1 MTTVLGVENLRFD
14 RARAQQT
21 IRHLLSPFL
30 VVFFAVF
37 ASAMFSILTR
47 SPAALAT
54 IWPANAVMLGL
65 LIRFPR
71 LANASGW
78 LGGVAGYL
86 LADLI
91 TGEDP
96 VRLVLLFAGN
106 LAGIIAG
113 YLLLSRVERRNLKL
127 RDPRSLHHVTAAIMF
142 AAFAA
147 GLVGTIANPLIFEGS
162 SWQGFLFWFATE
174 AVNYVAFLP
183 VLLTLPAPRRR
194 RLRYPLAERR
204 YARPP
209 LNAGMLRKLLP
220 GLSLVVGLLL
230 ATVIGG
236 PGALVFTLP
245 GLFWCGLRYSIPVV
259 ALLGLLT
266 SCAVLIEVNHDHIRL
281 LEGIGSQAFA
291 LSVRLGVA
299 LITLTPLY
307 VATVIAERNEIV
319 HNLERLASTDPLT
332 GALNRR
338 AFFHRGERLMRL
350 LARQE
355 RQVAVLM
362 LDIDHF
368 KQVNDRHGHA
378 GGDRILQAFTH
389 TIRAQ
394 LRDGALLGRFGGE
407 EFAILLP
414 IVAEGDGAIVAERL
428 RAGVGQLRLFD
439 QSGQVL
445 KATISIGVV
454 EAQAD
459 ATPLTDLTNI
469 ADRRLYLAKRNGRN
483 RVEWG
488 ERKAVQR

>member
-1 MTTVLGVENLRFD
+1 
-14 RARAQQT
+14 
-21 IRHLLSPFL
+21 
-30 VVFFAVF
+30 
-37 ASAMFSILTR
+37 
-47 SPAALAT
+47 
-54 IWPANAVMLGL
+54 
-65 LIRFPR
+65 
-71 LANASGW
+71 
-78 LGGVAGYL
+78 
-86 LADLI
+86 
-91 TGEDP
+91 
-96 VRLVLLFAGN
+96 
-106 LAGIIAG
+106 
-113 YLLLSRVERRNLKL
+113 
-127 RDPRSLHHVTAAIMF
+127 
-142 AAFAA
+142 
-147 GLVGTIANPLIFEGS
+147 
-162 SWQGFLFWFATE
+162 
-174 AVNYVAFLP
+174 
-183 VLLTLPAPRRR
+183 
-194 RLRYPLAERR
+194 
-204 YARPP
+204 
-209 LNAGMLRKLLP
+209 MLRKLLP
-220 GLSLVVGLLL
+220 VLSLVVGLLL

-307 VATVIAERNEIV
+307 VATVIAERNETV

-332 GALNRR
+332 GAPNRR

-355 RQVAVLM
+355 R
-362 LDIDHF
+362 
-368 KQVNDRHGHA
+368 QVNDRHGHA

-414 IVAEGDGAIVAERL
+414 IVAEGDGAVVAERL

>member
-1 MTTVLGVENLRFD
+1 MRLQLSLSRF
-14 RARAQQT
+14 
-21 IRHLLSPFL
+21 LSPFL
-30 VVFFAVF
+30 LIFAAVF

-47 SPAALAT
+47 SPAVLAT

-78 LGGVAGYL
+78 LGGISGYL

-96 VRLVLLFAGN
+96 VSLVLLLAGN
-106 LAGIIAG
+106 LAGVTTG
-113 YLLLSRVERRNLKL
+113 YLLLSQLEHRNLKL
-127 RDPRSLHHVTAAIMF
+127 SDPRSLHHVTATIIL

-147 GLVGTIANPLIFEGS
+147 GLVGTIANPVIFGGS
-162 SWQGFLFWFATE
+162 SWHGFLFWFATE

-183 VLLTLPAPRRR
+183 VLLTLPRPRWQRF
-194 RLRYPLAERR
+194 RYALAERR
-204 YARPP
+204 RARS
-209 LNAGMLRKLLP
+209 LLDADLLRKLLP
-220 GLSLVVGLLL
+220 GGSLIVGLLL
-230 ATVIGG
+230 AMVIGG

-266 SCAVLIEVNHDHIRL
+266 SCAVLTEVNNDHIRL
-281 LEGIGSQAFA
+281 LDGIGSQTFA

-299 LITLTPLY
+299 LIAFTPLY
-307 VATVIAERNEIV
+307 VATVIAERNAIV
-319 HNLERLASTDPLT
+319 HDLERLASTDPLT

-338 AFFHRGERLMRL
+338 AFFHRGDRSMKAL
-350 LARQE
+350 LRQE
-355 RQVAVLM
+355 RQVALLM

-368 KQVNDRHGHA
+368 KQVNDRHGHG
-378 GGDRILQAFTH
+378 GGDRILKAFTH
-389 TIRAQ
+389 AIRAH

-414 IVAEGDGAIVAERL
+414 VMAEGNGAVVAERL
-428 RAGVGQLRLFD
+428 RAAVAQLRLFD
-439 QSGQVL
+439 ESGDVL

-454 EAQAD
+454 EARAG
-459 ATPLTDLTNI
+459 AMPLAQLVAI
-469 ADRRLYLAKRNGRN
+469 ADRRLYLAKQNGRN

-488 ERKAVQR
+488 AKSDVKA

>member
-1 MTTVLGVENLRFD
+1 
-14 RARAQQT
+14 
-21 IRHLLSPFL
+21 
-30 VVFFAVF
+30 
-37 ASAMFSILTR
+37 MFSILTR
-47 SPAALAT
+47 SPAVLAT

-78 LGGVAGYL
+78 LGGVAGFL

-96 VRLVLLFAGN
+96 VSLVLLLAGN
-106 LAGIIAG
+106 LAGVITG
-113 YLLLSRVERRNLKL
+113 YLLLARLEHRNLKL
-127 RDPRSLHHVTAAIMF
+127 SDPRSLHHVTAAIVL

-147 GLVGTIANPLIFEGS
+147 GLVGTIANPVIFGGS
-162 SWQGFLFWFATE
+162 SWHGFLFWFATE

-183 VLLTLPAPRRR
+183 VLLTLPRPRWQ
-194 RLRYPLAERR
+194 RLRHGLAERR
-204 YARPP
+204 RARS
-209 LNAGMLRKLLP
+209 LLDVDQLRKLLP
-220 GLSLVVGLLL
+220 GGSLIVGLLL
-230 ATVIGG
+230 AMVIGG

-266 SCAVLIEVNHDHIRL
+266 SCAVLTEVNSDHIRL
-281 LEGIGSQAFA
+281 LDGIGSQTFAF
-291 LSVRLGVA
+291 SVRLGVA
-299 LITLTPLY
+299 LIAFTPLY
-307 VATVIAERNEIV
+307 VAAVIAERNAV
-319 HNLERLASTDPLT
+319 VDNLERLASTDPLT

-338 AFFHRGERLMRL
+338 AFFLRGERLMKAL
-350 LARQE
+350 TRQE
-355 RQVAVLM
+355 RQIALLM

-389 TIRAQ
+389 AMRAQ

-414 IVAEGDGAIVAERL
+414 IVAEGDGAVVAERL
-428 RAGVGQLRLFD
+428 RTIVAQLRLFD
-439 QSGQVL
+439 EAGAEL

-454 EAQAD
+454 EAQSD
-459 ATPLTDLTNI
+459 ARPLAELVAI
-469 ADRRLYLAKRNGRN
+469 ADSRLYLAKQDGRN

-488 ERKAVQR
+488 ARKAAIA